1 MSVNRKHKDRLFRT
15 LFGEEQRKENTLA
28 LYNALNDTSYDN
40 VDDLEI
46 KTIDDAIYMGMKNDV
61 AFIIYNDLSLYEHQS
76 TYNPNMPIRGFMYA
90 GQLYSKYIEQN
101 DLNVYSSMQ
110 QKLPSP
116 HYYIFYN
123 GTDKHKD
130 VEELKLSDAFEKF
143 EDYGKYEWTAVMLNI
158 NYGHN
163 KKLLEKCR
171 PLMEYSIFV
180 SKIRKYTES
189 ESTLEQAVNK
199 AVDECISEGVMAD
212 YLIGHKAEV
221 TDMVLTEYNEEK
233 TMKAFAK
240 EYLENGIKQGIEFGE
255 KRGIHQEKIN
265 TAKRMLDKKVD
276 VETICEIT
284 GLSRNEIEEI

>member
-1 MSVNRKHKDRLFRT
+1 M
-15 LFGEEQRKENTLA
+15 
-28 LYNALNDTSYDN
+28 
-40 VDDLEI
+40 DDLEL
-46 KTIDDAIYMGMKNDV
+46 KTIDDAIYMGMKNDI

-101 DLNVYSSMQ
+101 DLNIYSSTQ

-130 VEELKLSDAFEKF
+130 VEELKLSDAFEDF
-143 EDYGKYEWTAVMLNI
+143 EDYGKFEWTAVMLNI

-163 KKLLEKCR
+163 KELLEKCR
-171 PLMEYSIFV
+171 PLMEYSILV

-189 ESTLEQAVNK
+189 ESTLEQAVNR
-199 AVDECISEGVMAD
+199 AVDECIGEGVMAD

-240 EYLENGIKQGIEFGE
+240 EYLADGEKIGEERGIKIGE
-255 KRGIHQEKIN
+255 KRGIEIGEERGIIK
-265 TAKRMLDKKVD
+265 TAKNMLGKGMDID
-276 VETICEIT
+276 IICDAT
-284 GLSRNEIEEI
+284 GLSADEIEKLK